1 MERLDFE
8 RENPIL
14 MSLARIWER
23 VASFFSKGTWC
34 YPFRNGAIGFH
45 LLGETKSSE
54 TASRE
59 LEDLIV
65 PALLTIFRQFT
76 GAF

>member
-1 MERLDFE
+1 
-8 RENPIL
+8 
-14 MSLARIWER
+14 MSWRH
-23 VASFFSKGTWC
+23 
-34 YPFRNGAIGFH
+34 PFQNGAIGLH
-45 LLGETKSSE
+45 LHGETKSSE